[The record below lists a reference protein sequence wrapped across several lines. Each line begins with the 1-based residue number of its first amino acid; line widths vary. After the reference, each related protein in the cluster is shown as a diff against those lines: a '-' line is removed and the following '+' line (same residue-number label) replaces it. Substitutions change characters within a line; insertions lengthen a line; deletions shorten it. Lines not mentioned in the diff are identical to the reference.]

1 MSNQPNILMVTSHDI
16 GRHLGCYGIDEVQT
30 PNLDRFAA
38 EGLRF
43 ENAFCTAPQCSP
55 SRASLFTG
63 RYPHSNGVMGLT
75 HGYFAWDLHPDE
87 RHLADYLSHAGWHT
101 VGAGVFHETAD
112 PQRIGFDR
120 ILAGHHDDAAELN
133 KAVFKF
139 LREERPADC
148 PFYLQVGYF
157 EPHRTEI
164 GFDAPPDYTNGVHIP
179 PYLVAE
185 ESALH
190 DLAYFQGAIRKLDKA
205 FGMLLDVIAEQGL
218 TDDTLVIFTADH
230 GIPYPRAKCSLY
242 DAGLEVALIMRWAHG
257 PWNRGDGIS
266 PLVSNLDVTPTLLEL
281 LALPVPDAMQG
292 QSFSGLLRGEDNGA
306 RSRIL
311 GEMTYHSYPDPQR
324 CLRTE
329 HHKLIVNFS
338 SSASFMNPS
347 QQWRP
352 NTITVHPANPIFAH
366 HPPVELYDLD
376 TDPLEQCNLAFD
388 SDYATLRTEMLS
400 QLHTW
405 MQETSDPLLDG
416 IPTPPMHQFA
426 MNALRGNPIDK
437 R

>member
-1 MSNQPNILMVTSHDI
+1 MAPQPNIILVTSHDL
-16 GRHLGCYGIDEVQT
+16 GRHLGCYGVKEVRT
-30 PNLDRFAA
+30 PNLDRFA
-38 EGLRF
+38 GDGVRF

-87 RHLADYLSHAGWHT
+87 RHLANYLGEAGWHT
-101 VGAGVFHETAD
+101 AGAGVIHETAN

-120 ILAGHHDDAAELN
+120 ILADHHDDAAELN
-133 KAVFKF
+133 KPVFKF
-139 LREERPADC
+139 LREERPKDR

-157 EPHRTEI
+157 EPHRTKI
-164 GFDAPPDYTNGVHIP
+164 GFDAPPDYEYGVYVP

-190 DLAYFQGAIRKLDKA
+190 DLAYFQGAIRKLDTA
-205 FGMLLDVIAEQGL
+205 FGALLNVLDEEGL
-218 TDDTLVIFTADH
+218 ADNTLVIFTADH

-242 DAGLEVALIMRWAHG
+242 DAGLAITLIIRWTHG
-257 PWNRGDGIS
+257 PWNPGDVIT

-281 LALPVPDAMQG
+281 LALPVPDMMQG
-292 QSFSGLLRGEDNGA
+292 QSFCGLLHGEDNSG
-306 RSRIL
+306 RSGIF

-352 NTITVHPANPIFAH
+352 STITVHPTNPIFAH
-366 HPPVELYDLD
+366 HPPVELYDLHA
-376 TDPLEQCNLAFD
+376 DPLEQCNLAFD
-388 SDYATLRTEMLS
+388 PGYATLRTGMLS

-405 MQETSDPLLDG
+405 MQETNDPLLNG
-416 IPTPPMHQFA
+416 IPTPPMHHFA
-426 MNALRGNPIDK
+426 MNALRGNHIEK